1 MQSEKTVIQS
11 RCLEWHLGDEV
22 IRKPRRV
29 LCGLV
34 VRQASLL
41 DYFNRLA
48 VALAKSQDHRAS
60 CGVFAFGL
68 RNAVRRW
75 LRLRYPAARASQGRD
90 GGRNPRAG
98 WLKKSRITQ
107 RRLAPYEGQLK
118 RRANFDIDHGKAT
131 LCSSIHH
138 RGSKSADH
146 KRVDRSN
153 QRRAGLDQ
161 RAAEPTWHLV
171 QGVSLCRQV
180 NTRSGGLL
188 PRALP
193 WIPRDTA
200 VCQRL
205 QGLGITQR
213 ESTALDLTGHRVYDA
228 GVYDKG
234 THHG

>member
-1 MQSEKTVIQS
+1 MYNPN
-11 RCLEWHLGDEV
+11 RLEWHLGDNANLEP
-22 IRKPRRV
+22 RKV

-34 VRQASLL
+34 RQQARFLIRV
-41 DYFNRLA
+41 NRLA

-75 LRLRYPAARASQGRD
+75 LRVRYPAARASQGRD

-118 RRANFDIDHGKAT
+118 RRANFDLDHGKAT

-153 QRRAGLDQ
+153 QRRAGFDQ

-171 QGVSLCRQV
+171 QGASLCRQV
-180 NTRSGGLL
+180 NTRSGGAL

-213 ESTALDLTGHRVYDA
+213 ESMVLDLTGHRVYDA